1 MNPRQYQKELDRII
15 KGIDTSAPA
24 PRLLLHSCCGPCSSY
39 VLEYLAP
46 YFEIIVFYDNPNI
59 QPFEEY
65 AHRLDEQRRV
75 IAHISAPHGLSLIE
89 GAYDPTRYA
98 QAVRGLTHL
107 PEGSERCFAC
117 YVSAWRQ
124 RQYWA
129 KELECDYFTTTLSIS
144 PYKNAERI
152 NAIGEDIA
160 QRWVSSIYPTISK
173 SVAVTSAPLPFARNG
188 AFIASII
195 VDAFFLSENGK
206 RMWPNKQK
214 KKAKQTNCLAFC
226 VKYPKYTWCR

>member
-15 KGIDTSAPA
+15 KGIDPSAPA

-89 GAYDPTRYA
+89 GAYDPTRYV
-98 QAVRGLTHL
+98 QAVKGLTHL

-117 YVSAWRQ
+117 YRFRMEAAAVL
-124 RQYWA
+124 A

-160 QRWVSSIYPTISK
+160 AHVGVKHLPNDFKKRGGYQRSIALCKEWSIYRQHYCGCIFSQREWETH
-173 SVAVTSAPLPFARNG
+173 VAEQA
-188 AFIASII
+188 
-195 VDAFFLSENGK
+195 
-206 RMWPNKQK
+206 K
-214 KKAKQTNCLAFC
+214 KESQTD
-226 VKYPKYTWCR
+226 